1 MSSSIIEN
9 YRRELKSSSHYL
21 MKLHHIMLQKFELI
35 VEYVI
40 HAGSGIKIL
49 LHSHIVT
56 LELKK
61 NSVIYMSIIICAY
74 NGMNIEEIRKN
85 VEY

>member
-1 MSSSIIEN
+1 
-9 YRRELKSSSHYL
+9 

-40 HAGSGIKIL
+40 HAGSGVKIL

-56 LELKK
+56 LEWKK

>member
-1 MSSSIIEN
+1 
-9 YRRELKSSSHYL
+9 
-21 MKLHHIMLQKFELI
+21 MLQKFELI

-40 HAGSGIKIL
+40 HAGSGVKIL

-56 LELKK
+56 LELNK
-61 NSVIYMSIIICAY
+61 NSVIYMSICAY

>member
-1 MSSSIIEN
+1 
-9 YRRELKSSSHYL
+9 

-40 HAGSGIKIL
+40 HAGTGVKIL

>member
-1 MSSSIIEN
+1 
-9 YRRELKSSSHYL
+9 
-21 MKLHHIMLQKFELI
+21 MLQKFELI

-74 NGMNIEEIRKN
+74 NGMYKGHCS
-85 VEY
+85 